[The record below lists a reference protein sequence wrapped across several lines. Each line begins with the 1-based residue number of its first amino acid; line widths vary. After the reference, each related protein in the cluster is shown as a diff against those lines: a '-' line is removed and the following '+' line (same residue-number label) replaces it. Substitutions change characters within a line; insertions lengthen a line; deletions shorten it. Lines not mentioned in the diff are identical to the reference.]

1 MLISGQPVFSVW
13 SEIMLFY
20 DKKNNN
26 SSLHS
31 LFLLGLIKLI
41 KSRIE
46 NYGGNPSLV
55 AMLTSITKW

>member
-20 DKKNNN
+20 DKKKKKN

-55 AMLTSITKW
+55 AMLTSITK